1 MTGARKSVHPV
12 KTFAFA
18 VTSIRGA
25 VINVDVARCSLET
38 EGTLAFK
45 TVYSVNAC
53 SSVFTR
59 VDLTVVDVY
68 VTSFPSEALEAITF
82 VTIWFVPTFSFI
94 LTRVWVTVIDVP
106 FALNARKSWQTLTL
120 EPVHQ
125 VMTLFGVIV
134 MAGRRVD
141 EAFVNVNGAVNSFK
155 SGLTVALVPLSRA
168 F

>member
-1 MTGARKSVHPV
+1 MAGAGKRVHPV

-18 VTSIRGA
+18 VARFRRA
-25 VINVDVARCSLET
+25 VINVDVARCSLEP

-68 VTSFPSEALEAITF
+68 LTVFPSEALEAITF
-82 VTIWFVPTFSFI
+82 VAIWFVPAFPFI
-94 LTRVWVTVIDVP
+94 LTRVRVAVINVP
-106 FALNARKSWQTLTL
+106 FALNARKAWQTLTL

-125 VMTLFGVIV
+125 VVTLFSVV
-134 MAGRRVD
+134 VVAGRWVD
-141 EAFVNVNGAVNSFK
+141 VAFVDVNGAVDSFK
-155 SGLTVALVPLSRA
+155 TRLTVALVPLSRS